1 MLKINQ
7 LAAAYDGIKA
17 LKGVSLKI
25 LPGEMVALIGPNG
38 AGKSTLLNCISG
50 IVRPTAGSILFQNTE
65 ISRRP
70 AHRISQL
77 GLQQVPEGRQILVD
91 LSVEENLQLGTL
103 ALGKRAPRLTIEDI
117 YDLFPVLKEKRLQ
130 RSGDLSG
137 GQQQMLAI
145 GRALVANPGLLLL
158 DEPSLGLSPIITDQ
172 VFETLKRLNEAG
184 LTILVVEQNALRAL
198 TYTQR
203 AYILE
208 RGRLVLEGPSADLL
222 TDPRVAEHYL
232 GNVKSHSES
241 AITHS

>member
-1 MLKINQ
+1 MLEINQ

-17 LKGVSLKI
+17 LKGVSLKV
-25 LPGEMVALIGPNG
+25 LPGEIVALIGPNG

-50 IVRPTAGSILFQNTE
+50 LVRPTEGSILFQDSDITKT
-65 ISRRP
+65 P
-70 AHRISQL
+70 AYRISQL
-77 GLQQVPEGRQILVD
+77 GLQHVPEGRQILVD
-91 LSVEENLQLGTL
+91 LTVEENLQIGTL
-103 ALGKRAPRLTIEDI
+103 ALGKRLPRLSLEDV
-117 YDLFPVLKEKRLQ
+117 YGLFPILREKRLQ

-158 DEPSLGLSPIITDQ
+158 DEPSLGLSPLITDQ

-208 RGRLVLEGPSADLL
+208 RGRVVLEGPSAELL

-232 GNVKSHSES
+232 GNAKSSSES
-241 AITHS
+241 SITHS

>member
-1 MLKINQ
+1 MLEINQ

-17 LKGVSLKI
+17 LKGVSLKV
-25 LPGEMVALIGPNG
+25 LPGEIVALIGPNG

-50 IVRPTAGSILFQNTE
+50 LVRPTEGSILFQSSDITKT
-65 ISRRP
+65 P
-70 AHRISQL
+70 AYRISQL
-77 GLQQVPEGRQILVD
+77 GLQHVPEGRQILVD
-91 LSVEENLQLGTL
+91 LTVEENLQIGTL
-103 ALGKRAPRLTIEDI
+103 ALGKRLPRLSLEDV
-117 YDLFPVLKEKRLQ
+117 YGLFPILREKRLQ

-158 DEPSLGLSPIITDQ
+158 DEPSLGLSPLITDQ
-172 VFETLKRLNEAG
+172 VFETLKRLNETG
-184 LTILVVEQNALRAL
+184 LTILIVEQNALRAL

-208 RGRLVLEGPSADLL
+208 RGRVVLEGPSAELL

-232 GNVKSHSES
+232 GNAKSSSES
-241 AITHS
+241 SITHL

>member
-1 MLKINQ
+1 MLEINQ
-7 LAAAYDGIKA
+7 LAATYDGIKA
-17 LKGVSLKI
+17 LKGVSLKV
-25 LPGEMVALIGPNG
+25 LPGEIVALIGPNG

-50 IVRPTAGSILFQNTE
+50 LVRPTEGSILFQASDITKT
-65 ISRRP
+65 P
-70 AHRISQL
+70 AYRISQL
-77 GLQQVPEGRQILVD
+77 GLQHVPEGRQILVD
-91 LSVEENLQLGTL
+91 LTVEENLQIGTL
-103 ALGKRAPRLTIEDI
+103 ALGKRLPRLSLEDV
-117 YDLFPVLKEKRLQ
+117 YGLFPILREKRLQ

-158 DEPSLGLSPIITDQ
+158 DEPSLGLSPLITDQ
-172 VFETLKRLNEAG
+172 VFETLKRLNETG

-208 RGRLVLEGPSADLL
+208 RGRVVLEGPSAELL

-232 GNVKSHSES
+232 GNAKSSSES
-241 AITHS
+241 SITHL